1 MYLEQFIII
10 IIILRLFDKNYHQNK
25 IVIDYKIR
33 VAITA
38 TRVEEEVREGVRR
51 SAANLWKIE
60 NFGVNYNTT
69 NHFKHWPMTETQ
81 KHIDRKQLSTD
92 LFGQLAS
99 TLRRRKG
106 ERIECTLE
114 KAGELIKRKHKTIRI

>member
-51 SAANLWKIE
+51 SKFMKN
-60 NFGVNYNTT
+60 
-69 NHFKHWPMTETQ
+69 
-81 KHIDRKQLSTD
+81 
-92 LFGQLAS
+92 
-99 TLRRRKG
+99 
-106 ERIECTLE
+106 
-114 KAGELIKRKHKTIRI
+114 